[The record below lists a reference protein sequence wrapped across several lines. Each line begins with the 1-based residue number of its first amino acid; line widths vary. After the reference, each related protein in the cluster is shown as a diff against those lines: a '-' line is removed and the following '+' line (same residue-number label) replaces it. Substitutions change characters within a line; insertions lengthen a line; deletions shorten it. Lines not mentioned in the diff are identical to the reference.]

1 MYQNFCTFAEAIIIS
16 LIYYIL
22 VFLCF
27 ETCIKCLSFTAG
39 ARGWGERGGGV
50 IAKLGCHLEIK
61 GISINY
67 IAALAAFSLVQTID
81 VVCMHEVVTV
91 KRDAAEI
98 KFQCRMSLLKM
109 LWRRKQKNE
118 KESIMNWEGGGSLMS
133 SIRTRKS
140 IHYCHLQINYQFFG
154 ITVQGSVF
162 PFTFK
167 KTIIKSPKWKIC
179 TKCGS
184 SSFNNPKVN
193 FFQHTMILNLM

>member
-22 VFLCF
+22 VFYAL
-27 ETCIKCLSFTAG
+27 KPVLSVYHLPRV
-39 ARGWGERGGGV
+39 RGGGGRGGGGV
-50 IAKLGCHLEIK
+50 IAKLGCHLGIK

-118 KESIMNWEGGGSLMS
+118 KESIMNWEGGGVTNVFNSNSKKHSLLS
-133 SIRTRKS
+133 STNK
-140 IHYCHLQINYQFFG
+140 L
-154 ITVQGSVF
+154 SVF
-162 PFTFK
+162 WYNCPRV
-167 KTIIKSPKWKIC
+167 C
-179 TKCGS
+179 V
-184 SSFNNPKVN
+184 SF
-193 FFQHTMILNLM
+193 HI

>member
-1 MYQNFCTFAEAIIIS
+1 MFII
-16 LIYYIL
+16 Y
-22 VFLCF
+22 
-27 ETCIKCLSFTAG
+27 
-39 ARGWGERGGGV
+39 RGCEGVGGEGGGV
-50 IAKLGCHLEIK
+50 IAKLGCHLGIK

-184 SSFNNPKVN
+184 YSFNNPKVN

>member
-39 ARGWGERGGGV
+39 ARGWGERGGV

-118 KESIMNWEGGGSLMS
+118 KESIMNWEGGGVTNVFNSNSKKHSLLS
-133 SIRTRKS
+133 STNK
-140 IHYCHLQINYQFFG
+140 L
-154 ITVQGSVF
+154 SVF
-162 PFTFK
+162 WYNCPRV
-167 KTIIKSPKWKIC
+167 C
-179 TKCGS
+179 V
-184 SSFNNPKVN
+184 SF
-193 FFQHTMILNLM
+193 HI